1 MIKLLLRSSFAA
13 TQVDEMRGQRVV
25 FDQKMA
31 RAVLDASG
39 MKVAYDQLACDNA
52 EQKQVQYRTKTGPLY
67 HVTPSIH
74 NYSLPTSFFPKV
86 QARLRSILS
95 DMLPAYVVS
104 VGIGRGGGDFRYRCC
119 NVHDGQ
125 STPDQIRT

>member
-52 EQKQVQYRTKTGPLY
+52 EQKQVLIGSTASRYALCRSLVPISLHMVWIIYRY
-67 HVTPSIH
+67 
-74 NYSLPTSFFPKV
+74 
-86 QARLRSILS
+86 
-95 DMLPAYVVS
+95 
-104 VGIGRGGGDFRYRCC
+104 
-119 NVHDGQ
+119 
-125 STPDQIRT
+125 